1 MRWLWVIFLVLAI
14 LAAVLWL
21 TSALAVGIAKFMVA
35 IFVVLF
41 LASLFLRGRD
51 MKKL

>member
-1 MRWLWVIFLVLAI
+1 MRWLWVVFLVLAI

-21 TSALAVGIAKFMVA
+21 TSALAVGIAKFMVG
-35 IFVVLF
+35 IFIVLF
-41 LASLFLRGRD
+41 LASLFLRGHD